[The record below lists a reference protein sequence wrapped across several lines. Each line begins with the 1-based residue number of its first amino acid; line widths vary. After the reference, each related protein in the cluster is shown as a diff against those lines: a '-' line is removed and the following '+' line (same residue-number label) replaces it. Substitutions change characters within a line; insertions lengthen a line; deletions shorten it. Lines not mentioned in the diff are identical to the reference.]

1 MALGMPPEHQLS
13 GPGQPGAAREPPGA
27 PNGRHQPIP
36 AKARPDAI
44 FEGLQESTKI
54 APRTA
59 GEAAAGGG
67 DGRGDGLGAGDGGGG
82 VGGGV
87 GDLGGTSVAR
97 IQGAVRVP
105 SGWLQG
111 GSGRARRQK
120 LGSEG
125 GDAP

>member
-27 PNGRHQPIP
+27 PNGCHQPIP

-54 APRTA
+54 APRAA

-67 DGRGDGLGAGDGGGG
+67 DGRGDGLGAGGGGGG
-82 VGGGV
+82 VGGGDV
-87 GDLGGTSVAR
+87 
-97 IQGAVRVP
+97 
-105 SGWLQG
+105 G
-111 GSGRARRQK
+111 GS
-120 LGSEG
+120 
-125 GDAP
+125 